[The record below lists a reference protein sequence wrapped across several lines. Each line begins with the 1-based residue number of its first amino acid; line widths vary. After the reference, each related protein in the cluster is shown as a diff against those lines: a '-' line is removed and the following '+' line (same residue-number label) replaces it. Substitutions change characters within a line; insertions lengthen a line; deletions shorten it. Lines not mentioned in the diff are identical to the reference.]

1 MSTFIC
7 KHKWKRGETEE
18 WIGQIS
24 KVIDFGSHYEIFI
37 QSRSSILVIL
47 AKTSYGIFAG
57 IPTFKAGCY
66 ISDLNDLFSNKENLI
81 HALKNTVDGITVAY
95 ALKTLADN
103 LAFN

>member
-1 MSTFIC
+1 MTTFIC

-24 KVIDFGSHYEIFI
+24 RIIDFGSHYEIFI

-66 ISDLNDLFSNKENLI
+66 INDLNDLFYNKENLI
-81 HALKNTVDGITVAY
+81 QAVKNTVDGITVAY
-95 ALKTLADN
+95 ALKSLSKY
-103 LAFN
+103 LSFN